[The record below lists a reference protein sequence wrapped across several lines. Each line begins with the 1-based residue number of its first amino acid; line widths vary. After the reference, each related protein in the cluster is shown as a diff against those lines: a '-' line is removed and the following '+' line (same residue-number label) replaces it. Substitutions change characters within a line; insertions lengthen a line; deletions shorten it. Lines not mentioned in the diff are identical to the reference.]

1 MTMARLNISHGTMK
15 SNLKLL
21 YLYAEAKRLRPHKTC
36 AVMIDIKGREI
47 RVSPYKEG
55 CDTCTF
61 EADDVC
67 TLRTDDFA
75 QPSNNDVLQVDCFY
89 LSKVCRPTDMIFL
102 NDGKLRAEVIDVE
115 EDAVKIR
122 FKEGGDLPSGI

>member
-1 MTMARLNISHGTMK
+1 MSRPALKSISDIIKLFDAGMTMARLNISHGTMK

-21 YLYAEAKRLRPHKTC
+21 NLYAEAKRLRPHKTC

-75 QPSNNDVLQVDCFY
+75 
-89 LSKVCRPTDMIFL
+89 
-102 NDGKLRAEVIDVE
+102 
-115 EDAVKIR
+115 
-122 FKEGGDLPSGI
+122 